1 MPRSTTQGRDSLE
14 PEALTPDLAPVFRQ
28 FLYEHFR
35 SWRADGS
42 SPTPTLGAA
51 RAESSDVM
59 ASTTSTATPI
69 KHSFDARVSAVRSP
83 KSDINAVI
91 LDYLTM
97 EGYPKAAANFA
108 KEANIPAQQDVVSI
122 IARREIQN
130 QIHQGQISDAIDG
143 LNDLD
148 PEILGNDPKLHFEL
162 LRLQL
167 VELIRTSS
175 HGDIE
180 KVIKFAQ
187 EQLAPRA
194 PANEK
199 FIKELEST
207 MSLLF
212 FDKNDLP
219 ENLRHLLHP
228 DLRRLVAEMV
238 NKAVLELQTQRREAA
253 IRNLV
258 RLRTWAESTA
268 RQRKVELPA
277 HIALGFRVEKDSRDM
292 TDDHAAD
299 HDSELMV
306 T

>member
-1 MPRSTTQGRDSLE
+1 MPRSTAQGRDSLE
-14 PEALTPDLAPVFRQ
+14 PEALSPDLAPAFRQ

-35 SWRADGS
+35 RWQADS
-42 SPTPTLGAA
+42 LSPTPTLGAV
-51 RAESSDVM
+51 RADDSGIM

-69 KHSFDARVSAVRSP
+69 KHSFDARVTAVRSP
-83 KSDINAVI
+83 KGDINAVI

-108 KEANIPAQQDVVSI
+108 KEANISAQQDMVSI
-122 IARREIQN
+122 ISRREIQN
-130 QIHQGQISDAIDG
+130 QIHKGQISEAIEG

-167 VELIRTSS
+167 VELIRNTSD
-175 HGDIE
+175 GDIE
-180 KVIKFAQ
+180 NVIKFAQ

-199 FIKELEST
+199 FVSELEST

-212 FDKNDLP
+212 FEKDDLP
-219 ENLRHLLHP
+219 ESLSHLLHP
-228 DLRRLVAEMV
+228 DLRRQVSEMV

-277 HIALGFRVEKDSRDM
+277 HIALGFRVDKDDRDM
-292 TDDHAAD
+292 LDDQHTDNDP
-299 HDSELMV
+299 ELMV